1 MSWPCSA
8 IQTGPSR
15 RPIRLAQT
23 AIESGSETFSCANLQ
38 NANWSKKPLTLAT
51 VHPDASGW
59 KIVLPCHWVSIE
71 SKAHARLVSRLTFVG
86 RRFDSADPGRVEGAL
101 FLAAFLVEDF
111 FVPAFLV
118 EAFFAE
124 AFFAEAF
131 FVDAFLAETFLTI
144 LMSPFQY
151 YDRSLLKKRTKRCL
165 ALERRGGGSF

>member
-1 MSWPCSA
+1 M
-8 IQTGPSR
+8 GPLQ
-15 RPIRLAQT
+15 RPIRLAPT
-23 AIESGSETFSCANLQ
+23 AIKSRTLSCANLQ
-38 NANWSKKPLTLAT
+38 KANWSKKPLTVAA

-124 AFFAEAF
+124 AFLGEAFFTEAFLVEAF
-131 FVDAFLAETFLTI
+131 FVDAFFAETFLT
-144 LMSPFQY
+144 LV
-151 YDRSLLKKRTKRCL
+151 DL
-165 ALERRGGGSF
+165 

>member
-1 MSWPCSA
+1 
-8 IQTGPSR
+8 
-15 RPIRLAQT
+15 
-23 AIESGSETFSCANLQ
+23 
-38 NANWSKKPLTLAT
+38 
-51 VHPDASGW
+51 
-59 KIVLPCHWVSIE
+59 
-71 SKAHARLVSRLTFVG
+71 LV
-86 RRFDSADPGRVEGAL
+86 A
-101 FLAAFLVEDF
+101 DF
-111 FVPAFLV
+111 FVPAFLA